1 MTSSNRTFY
10 GGNLHVTADN
20 CKFFGSDCVII
31 GDNNTSYG
39 NRCDIRGDN
48 NTNFGKNC
56 KIRGDNN
63 TNHGPGTVL
72 TAGDNYVDYTRR
84 YNDDSDNDSE
94 EEGLNIASW
103 DSGGISVQMVSQGG
117 RTSRLGS
124 RPSTIRVGGSV
135 GAIGRGAQGFV
146 LASSGSGNVAVSGSG
161 NAAASGCGSVSAISS
176 VRADNGVAIG
186 VNLGNA
192 PVPEGAT
199 VVTPKLK
206 KISSDTVLV
215 EGTKLPTVNIGSI
228 MAGNKTRIQGV
239 LFKSK
244 NDISVRTTERGIEV
258 SGLAEEEVEELTAEQ

>member
-1 MTSSNRTFY
+1 MTSSDRTFY
-10 GGNLHVTADN
+10 GANLHVTADN

-72 TAGDNYVDYTRR
+72 TAGDNYVDYTLR
-84 YNDDSDNDSE
+84 YDDDSDNDSE

-117 RTSRLGS
+117 SA
-124 RPSTIRVGGSV
+124 V
-135 GAIGRGAQGFV
+135 
-146 LASSGSGNVAVSGSG
+146 VA
-161 NAAASGCGSVSAISS
+161 
-176 VRADNGVAIG
+176 
-186 VNLGNA
+186 
-192 PVPEGAT
+192 
-199 VVTPKLK
+199 PKLK
-206 KISSDTVLV
+206 KISNDTVLV

-258 SGLAEEEVEELTAEQ
+258 SGLAEKEVEELTAKQ

>member
-10 GGNLHVTADN
+10 GANLHVTADN

-72 TAGDNYVDYTRR
+72 TAGDNYVDYTLR
-84 YNDDSDNDSE
+84 YDDGSDSE

-117 RTSRLGS
+117 RTRH
-124 RPSTIRVGGSV
+124 P
-135 GAIGRGAQGFV
+135 
-146 LASSGSGNVAVSGSG
+146 
-161 NAAASGCGSVSAISS
+161 AAASGCGSVSAISS

-199 VVTPKLK
+199 VVAPKLK

-258 SGLAEEEVEELTAEQ
+258 SGLAEEEVEKLTAEQ